1 MFCKHC
7 GAGEQSNKAYCKRC
21 GKWLGASPPE
31 KQLIVM
37 LVFNLLS
44 ALFGAASALA
54 LFATYLGTTAAKP
67 AVYVA
72 ATFCIIISVYQT
84 ISFFFTL
91 SLMLRA
97 KSARRD
103 TQPVKE
109 LKGTGYSPGLEAA
122 KTDGLVDI
130 PSVTEN
136 TTSLLDPLTRRPARS
151 D

>member
-1 MFCKHC
+1 MFCTHC

-54 LFATYLGTTAAKP
+54 LFASYLGTTAAKP

-91 SLMLRA
+91 SLMLRG
-97 KSARRD
+97 KKARTD
-103 TQPVKE
+103 TQQVKE
-109 LKGTGYSPGLEAA
+109 LKRPGYSPSLEAA
-122 KTDGLVDI
+122 KTGGLVDI

-136 TTSLLDPLTRRPARS
+136 TTSLLEPVARRPVRS

>member
-1 MFCKHC
+1 MFCTHC
-7 GAGEQSNKAYCKRC
+7 GAGEQRNKAYCKRC

-31 KQLIVM
+31 KRLIVM

-91 SLMLRA
+91 NLMLRS
-97 KSARRD
+97 KRARTD
-103 TQPVKE
+103 TQQIKDLKE
-109 LKGTGYSPGLEAA
+109 PGQLPHLEAA
-122 KTDGLVDI
+122 RTDGLVDI

-136 TTSLLDPLTRRPARS
+136 TTSILDPVRRGPLRS